1 MIKAVLFD
9 WDTTLAMIGG
19 NVSTSQKLARLLQD
33 QGFRYSPADISEALQ
48 IRQETILAG
57 KLRGKLEPQTRQDI
71 LHYYMQFLS
80 ILKCPQSDR
89 AFAYR
94 LYGAFGRLPVLLYEG
109 TLHVLQKLTE
119 MGFTLGL
126 ISNTS
131 KSARAII
138 EANLKDY
145 IPPGHILIS
154 EEVGVHKPARTIFR
168 LAAARVKTPAEDC
181 LFVGDNLH
189 VDAIGAVQQ
198 GGYAVGLWI
207 DRKGTGADLALPKAV
222 HRISA
227 LAELLPFVP

>member
-33 QGFRYSPADISEALQ
+33 QDFSYSPADIGDALQ
-48 IRQETILAG
+48 IRQERIQAG

-80 ILKCPQSDR
+80 ILKCTRSDR

-94 LYGAFGRLPVLLYEG
+94 LYGEFGRLPVLLYEG
-109 TLHVLQKLTE
+109 TLSVLQKLAE
-119 MGFTLGL
+119 MGVTLGI

-131 KSARAII
+131 KSARETI
-138 EANLKDY
+138 EVNFRGY
-145 IPPGHILIS
+145 IPPGHIIIS
-154 EEVGVHKPARTIFR
+154 EEIGVHKPARTIFR
-168 LAAARVKTPAEDC
+168 LAAARVNIPAEDC

-198 GGYAVGLWI
+198 GGYALGLWI
-207 DRKGTGADLALPKAV
+207 DRKGKGADLALPKGV
-222 HRISA
+222 YRISL
-227 LAELLPFVP
+227 LAEILHFVS